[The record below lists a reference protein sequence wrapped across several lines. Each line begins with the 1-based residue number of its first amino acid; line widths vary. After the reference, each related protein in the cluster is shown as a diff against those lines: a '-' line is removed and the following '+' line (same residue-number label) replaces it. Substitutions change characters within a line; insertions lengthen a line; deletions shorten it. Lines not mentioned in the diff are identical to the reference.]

1 MHCTVWKN
9 ILTLYKRDE
18 RNIFD
23 TLCILNSE
31 LFIEIINDVKLQKDI
46 TELYSVNSAGV
57 LVYSKNTTS
66 KKK

>member
-31 LFIEIINDVKLQKDI
+31 LFIEFINDVKLQKDI
-46 TELYSVNSAGV
+46 TTIF
-57 LVYSKNTTS
+57 SKFS
-66 KKK
+66 RGSGLQQEHD